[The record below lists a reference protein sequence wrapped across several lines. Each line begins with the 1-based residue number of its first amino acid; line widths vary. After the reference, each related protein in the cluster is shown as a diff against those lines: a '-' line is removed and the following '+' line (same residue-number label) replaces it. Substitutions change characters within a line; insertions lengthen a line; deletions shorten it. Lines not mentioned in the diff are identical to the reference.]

1 MRKAAAKLIFLST
14 LVLITSIS
22 WMPVDAI
29 VTKKVNPRSG
39 TPSQPKPAPSPT
51 PAPGDGGAPLPCWPL
66 CTGSGLK

>member
-14 LVLITSIS
+14 LILITSIS
-22 WMPVDAI
+22 WMPADAI

-39 TPSQPKPAPSPT
+39 TPSQPAPSPT